1 MTEVADILKLADE
14 VVPGGGERRKVV
26 LRDEHLALARIVYD
40 PGEGNEFHWHDG
52 TSQALFVVEG
62 RFTVRTLHPDGAV
75 TEKTIEEGQ
84 CALVGDRE
92 RESFVNPGPGRAVV
106 YQVLRPGIKVVRD

>member
-1 MTEVADILKLADE
+1 MTEVADIAKLADN
-14 VVPGGGERRKVV
+14 VTVGGEDRRKVV

-40 PGEGNEFHWHDG
+40 PGEGNDYHWHDG

-62 RFTVRTLHPDGAV
+62 RFMVRTQHPDGKIS
-75 TEKTIEEGQ
+75 EHLIEQGQ

-92 RESFVNPGPGRAVV
+92 RESFINPGPGRAVV
-106 YQVLRPGIKVVRD
+106 YQVLRPGIKVIRD

>member
-1 MTEVADILKLADE
+1 MTEVADIAKLIDVVADKGE
-14 VVPGGGERRKVV
+14 ERRKIV
-26 LRDEHLALARIVYD
+26 LRDEHLALARIIYE

-62 RFTVRTLHPDGAV
+62 EFTVRTLHPDGSI
-75 TEKTIEEGQ
+75 TEKNMEKGQ

-92 RESFVNPGPGRAVV
+92 RESFVNNGKTRAVI
-106 YQVLRPGIKVVRD
+106 YQVLRPGVKVMRD

>member
-1 MTEVADILKLADE
+1 MTEVADILRLADS
-14 VVPGGGERRKVV
+14 VTIGGEDRRKVV

-40 PGEGNEFHWHDG
+40 PSEGNDFHWHDG

-62 RFTVRTLHPDGAV
+62 RFMVRTRHPDGKV
-75 TEKTIEEGQ
+75 SEHLIEQGQ